1 MINLNY
7 MGSDY
12 GGWFLSP
19 DLIPESST
27 IISAGVGEDI
37 TFDLHLINLK
47 SCSIIGVDPTPKS
60 HDFIASQDIPNFH
73 LIKKAL
79 IGSGEKNIK
88 IFKQKNPEYVSES
101 ILSSN
106 QNSSDEFHICD
117 TITLNELLSLH
128 PDASVIKMDI
138 EGAEYEIIENIK
150 ELKVPQLCIEFH
162 HFCTHFTEKDTL
174 NCLKKLHEL
183 GYTMQHTPNGKEY
196 TFVRYD
202 QDAQ

>member
-19 DLIPESST
+19 DLIPHGST

-47 SCSIIGVDPTPKS
+47 SCPIIGVDPTLKS
-60 HDFIASQDIPNFH
+60 HDFIASQGIPNFH

-88 IFKQKNPEYVSES
+88 IFKQKNSEHVSES

-106 QNSSDEFHICD
+106 QNSSDEFRTCD
-117 TITLNELLSLH
+117 TITLNELLSLY
-128 PDASVIKMDI
+128 PDTSVIKMDI
-138 EGAEYEIIENIK
+138 EGAEYEIIENT
-150 ELKVPQLCIEFH
+150 EDLKVPQLCIEFH
-162 HFCTHFTEKDTL
+162 HFCTHFTERDTF
-174 NCLKKLHEL
+174 NCLKKLSQL
-183 GYTMQHTPNGKEY
+183 GYTTQYTPNGKEY

-202 QDAQ
+202 QDIK